1 MANIR
6 PIFITK
12 LKAPFL
18 AAFFLFFSLSACSP
32 SFLADPA
39 ARYLK
44 KKSGIELKTEKVS
57 IGINP
62 LRLEIKGAQIK
73 YHQGHTSWDVKM
85 PGLQAVFGWTLSWEN
100 LPWPDFHIKKL
111 TINQPQILIRMPEKG
126 EGGDWLPLL
135 KKLPAFKRIEIRDLQ
150 GRVKVGENDFQLA
163 PGTHISASF
172 SPDQGADIEYQ
183 IKNIRGQWSPE
194 GLKFQTRSKG
204 SINLSDLQD
213 KPKWKGSITLSEG
226 HFSSREGKIDQ
237 VSGELGFLYHKGLF
251 EISASSIR
259 AGEIQGLIRGLSFQ
273 GRGKM
278 DLSGSIRFKNPDQ
291 KVGFLSNGLLNFE
304 KLDFEVNEETRT
316 IKGQA
321 DGQVRISG
329 PAINPLIAGKLKV
342 LETDL
347 NLSPVHIQGLE
358 TEIEIQGKIPD
369 LSFPFVRARAGQ
381 TNIHL
386 TSGPLPIVNPET
398 RFSARLS
405 DQGRQILLKDLW
417 LKTANW
423 GLLSGSLDIE
433 PFKGPIPSGKIRLEG
448 FPLLQFLKIFS
459 PEAAL
464 PFSREIPCQGTLAW
478 SQEAA
483 GSPGIFQ
490 LSLIPA
496 PFSFQIPDTD
506 FEGED
511 LKTQIDVQ
519 GKWLPEDQTVQ
530 GVLNQHLSG
539 GSLFRPPWLFNFDQS
554 RLTAR
559 MEGSLKIGHQA
570 PSLTGSLNLE
580 YDPLG
585 TVIVSGEWPIG
596 SRSRSFSGSMEIKNL
611 PLEKGY
617 PLLVGGPFSYDYPFL
632 KRLSPQGLLTAY
644 LFASKKNEA
653 YELRGRLTGSGI
665 DLDSREPFFSIED
678 LHFDLPF
685 HLTSPEIDPGKR
697 VYADPGFIQ
706 VGSLKGPDLTANKL
720 LFPVLVRTNQFEL
733 PDRIQVPLYGGW
745 LSLNAFK
752 LLNPLGDLKIETAL
766 SLKDMDLIQMFKG
779 PAIPGRL
786 NGHWDPIRIDKE
798 KAQIEGTLTADIFEG
813 MVEGGNWTILHP
825 FSQERV
831 IQGDLFFNHLNLEAI
846 TRQFSF
852 GKITGFVQGQMTALS
867 LRNNQPEQFNLV
879 IRTQEIPGVPKR
891 IHIKAI
897 ENISLLGTGWGELD
911 VLRQGINRW
920 INEYEYREIGLV
932 CTLKEDRFRLHGA
945 IIEEGLEYLVR
956 RPGWFGIDI
965 INKNPENEISFSDIM
980 DRIHRIGRKAQEE
993 TGDEKK

>member
-1 MANIR
+1 M
-6 PIFITK
+6 
-12 LKAPFL
+12 
-18 AAFFLFFSLSACSP
+18 
-32 SFLADPA
+32 
-39 ARYLK
+39 
-44 KKSGIELKTEKVS
+44 EKFS

-62 LRLEIKGAQIK
+62 LRLETSGVQLK
-73 YHQGHTSWDVKM
+73 YHQGPVFWEVKVQS
-85 PGLQAVFGWTLSWEN
+85 LTTVLAWTLSWEN

-111 TINQPQILIRMPEKG
+111 TINQPQVLIRMPEKG
-126 EGGDWLPLL
+126 EGGDWLSLL
-135 KKLPAFKRIEIRDLQ
+135 KKFPAFKRIEIRDLQ
-150 GRVKVGENDFQLA
+150 GRVHVGKNNFQLTS
-163 PGTHISASF
+163 GTHISASF
-172 SPDQGADIEYQ
+172 SPDQGANIEYQ
-183 IKNIRGQWSPE
+183 IKNIQGQWSPE
-194 GLKFQTRSKG
+194 GLKFQARCQG
-204 SINLSDLQD
+204 SIDLSDLQD
-213 KPKWKGSITLSEG
+213 QPKWKGSITLSEG
-226 HFSSREGKIDQ
+226 RFSSREGKIDQ
-237 VSGELGFLYHKGLF
+237 VSGELGFLYHKRLL

-259 AGEIQGLIRGLSFQ
+259 AGEIQGLIRDLSFQ

-278 DLSGSIRFKNPDQ
+278 DLSGSIRFKKPDQ
-291 KVGFLSNGLLNFE
+291 KEGFLSKGVLNFE
-304 KLDFEVNEETRT
+304 KLDFEVKEGTRT

-321 DGQVRISG
+321 DGQVRVSG
-329 PAINPLIAGKLKV
+329 PAINPLITGKLRV

-347 NLSPVHIQGLE
+347 NFSPIHIQGLE
-358 TEIEIQGKIPD
+358 TEIDLQGKIPD
-369 LSFPFVRARAGQ
+369 LSFPFVRARAGR
-381 TNIHL
+381 TDLHL

-398 RFSARLS
+398 RFSAQLS
-405 DQGRQILLKDLW
+405 GQGRQIQLKDLW

-448 FPLLQFLKIFS
+448 FPLLQFLKILY

-478 SQEAA
+478 SQESA

-490 LSLIPA
+490 VSLIPA
-496 PFSFQIPDTD
+496 PFSFQIPETD

-511 LKTQIDVQ
+511 LKTQMEAQ
-519 GKWLPEDQTVQ
+519 GKWWPADKKVQ
-530 GVLNQHLSG
+530 VLLNQHLSG
-539 GSLFRPPWLFNFDQS
+539 GSLFRPPWLFNFDHS

-559 MEGSLKIGHQA
+559 MDGSLKIGNQT
-570 PSLTGSLNLE
+570 PSLTGSLKLE
-580 YDPLG
+580 YAPLG
-585 TVIVSGEWPIG
+585 TVMVSGEWPIG
-596 SRSRSFSGSMEIKNL
+596 SPSRSFSGSMEIKDL

-632 KRLSPQGLLTAY
+632 KRLSPQGVLTAH

-665 DLDSREPFFSIED
+665 DLTSQEPFFSIKE

-685 HLTSPEIDPGKR
+685 RLSSPEIDPGKR
-697 VYADPGFIQ
+697 EYSEPGFIQ
-706 VGSLKGPDLTANKL
+706 VGNLQGPDLAANKL
-720 LFPVLVRTNQFEL
+720 LFPVLVRTNQFEV

-745 LSLNAFK
+745 LSLNSFK

-786 NGHWDPIRIDKE
+786 NGHWDPIRVDKE
-798 KAQIEGTLTADIFEG
+798 KAQIEGTLKADIFEG

-825 FSQERV
+825 FSQGRV

-920 INEYEYREIGLV
+920 INEYDYREIGLV
-932 CTLKEDRFRLHGA
+932 CTLKGDRFRLHGA
-945 IIEEGLEYLVR
+945 IIEEGVEYLVR